1 MCDLT
6 ALLEWFVIYL
16 KKIGMVVVQCKQ
28 VDRTCL
34 SRDESMMNQRPLGSF
49 IVTRYSVVIEMK
61 RWLICMLFI

>member
-1 MCDLT
+1 
-6 ALLEWFVIYL
+6 
-16 KKIGMVVVQCKQ
+16 MVVVQCKQ
-28 VDRTCL
+28 VDGTCL